1 MSQAAASHRR
11 TGRVFATAK
20 VPEITALF
28 WVIKI
33 LTTGMG
39 EAASDYL
46 AFTSLVLAGVVGA
59 GGLAL
64 ALAWQFR
71 TTRYQTW
78 PYWTAVA
85 MVAVTG
91 TMGADFLH
99 RFLGISY
106 FITTPFCGL
115 VLAVVLAWW
124 WHSERTL
131 SIHSITTRRREL
143 FYWATVMASFAFGT
157 AAGDLTAAS
166 LHLGYF
172 KSGVLF
178 GILILVPLVA
188 WRLGLNAV
196 TAFWAAYILTRPLGA
211 SFADWL
217 AKPPSRSGL
226 GYGDGPVTLV
236 LLALIVV
243 LVAWVAVRERGQ
255 LPAADV
261 DGSRSPAVPPV
272 AYDHP
277 RD

>member
-1 MSQAAASHRR
+1 VTQPHLPKLA
-11 TGRVFATAK
+11 AK

-46 AFTSLVLAGVVGA
+46 AFTNLVLAAVVGA
-59 GGLAL
+59 GGLL
-64 ALAWQFR
+64 AAMVWQFR
-71 TTRYQTW
+71 TTRYRAL
-78 PYWTAVA
+78 PYWSAVA

-115 VLAVVLAWW
+115 VLAIVLTWW
-124 WHSERTL
+124 WRSEATL

-143 FYWATVMASFAFGT
+143 FYWATVMATFAFGT

-166 LHLGYF
+166 LGMGYF
-172 KSGVLF
+172 KSGLLF
-178 GILILVPLVA
+178 GAMILVPLVA

-196 TAFWAAYILTRPLGA
+196 ASFWTAYILTRPLGA
-211 SFADWL
+211 SFADWFG
-217 AKPPSRSGL
+217 KPASRTGL
-226 GYGDGPVTLV
+226 GYGDGTVTLV
-236 LLALIVV
+236 MLAVIVG
-243 LVAWVAVRERGQ
+243 LVGWVARRERGIAR
-255 LPAADV
+255 PE
-261 DGSRSPAVPPV
+261 GSGLALESDRV
-272 AYDHP
+272 
-277 RD
+277 

>member
-1 MSQAAASHRR
+1 VTDPIIPRGRPAARYA
-11 TGRVFATAK
+11 AAK
-20 VPEITALF
+20 VPEIVAIF

-46 AFTSLVLAGVVGA
+46 AFTNLVLAGVVGA
-59 GGLAL
+59 GGLLL
-64 ALAWQFR
+64 AMVWQFR
-71 TTRYQTW
+71 SAQYQAW

-106 FITTPFCGL
+106 VVTTPFCGL
-115 VLAVVLAWW
+115 VLAAALTWW
-124 WHSERTL
+124 WLSEHTL

-157 AAGDLTAAS
+157 AAGDLTASS
-166 LHLGYF
+166 LNLGYF
-172 KSGVLF
+172 KSGLLF
-178 GILILVPLVA
+178 GVLILIPWVA
-188 WRLGLNAV
+188 WLMGLNAV
-196 TAFWAAYILTRPLGA
+196 VAFWAAYILTRPLGA
-211 SFADWL
+211 SFADWF

-236 LLALIVV
+236 LLTAIVA
-243 LVAWVAVRERGQ
+243 LVAWVSMRERQ
-255 LPAADV
+255 AQPRPEQQEREADRV
-261 DGSRSPAVPPV
+261 
-272 AYDHP
+272 
-277 RD
+277 